1 MPRVRFIL
9 GLAFAAFAGCSG
21 YSTESLIDPHYKTV
35 YVKTFDNQTFYRG
48 YEQTLTREFINQMN
62 ARTRL
67 RIAPLGKADSIISG
81 QITAFTQQVLTQD
94 VNDNVRELQIVLT
107 VDMNWTDAKTG
118 KLIRATH
125 GLQLADRVKF
135 DIGQTLNTQTP
146 GLFSDVA
153 VRLVESLEAS
163 W

>member
-1 MPRVRFIL
+1 M
-9 GLAFAAFAGCSG
+9 
-21 YSTESLIDPHYKTV
+21 
-35 YVKTFDNQTFYRG
+35 
-48 YEQTLTREFINQMN
+48 
-62 ARTRL
+62 
-67 RIAPLGKADSIISG
+67 
-81 QITAFTQQVLTQD
+81 
-94 VNDNVRELQIVLT
+94 NDNVRELQIVLT